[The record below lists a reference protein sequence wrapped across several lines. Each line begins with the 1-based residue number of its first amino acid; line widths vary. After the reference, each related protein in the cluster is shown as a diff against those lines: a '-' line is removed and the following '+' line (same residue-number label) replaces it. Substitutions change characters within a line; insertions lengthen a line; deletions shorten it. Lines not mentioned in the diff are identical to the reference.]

1 MNPPRP
7 SVRWVRLLLGAVLVF
22 VALPFGFQH
31 FRVRGEYSQAAA
43 TLETQR
49 ERARALNI
57 PLEWKDLEPAIP
69 PDQNAAPIYLQAI
82 AKYKKLPPGTEEGLY
97 LIGSTASAKGPD
109 SLERCAEI
117 LPLLER
123 AARRPHCI
131 FERDLRRPYVAGGV
145 WELKK
150 FVKLACAQAFWDVH
164 EGRMEAAIGWLRV
177 AATMSR
183 HVGEDPSVL
192 GGLALEPIVWS
203 SLQRVLDPAK
213 MTMKHVAQAR
223 AAIGEMR
230 GDPLR
235 SMERELVFRLNI
247 YEMLDEYF
255 EQPSDGSWWQRI
267 LGSFGFAPGGAF
279 HRGAFHPFAQDQK
292 LVERAYQARVL
303 SRWIPFLEAARAAR
317 GDPGRIAAAIS
328 GLEAAVKSGT
338 HRIDEAERQFV
349 DLDGLGEM
357 YKHQVAQR
365 RLALQALDV
374 IEFRLRNGRLPTR
387 LEEVGTPRLDPFDN
401 KPLRYRPKGPAFVL
415 YSIDRDGIDGGG
427 GGGDLL
433 FVVPKPP

>member
-109 SLERCAEI
+109 SLERCAQI
-117 LPLLER
+117 LPLLEQ
-123 AARRPHCI
+123 ATSRPHCF
-131 FERDLRRPYVAGGV
+131 FERDWRQLDVGGGI

-150 FVKLACAQAFWDVH
+150 FVKLACAQAFWDAH
-164 EGRMEAAIGWLRV
+164 EGRMEAAIRWIGV

-183 HVGEDPSVL
+183 HVGEEPSVL
-192 GGLALEPIVWS
+192 GGLVQSGFEPIVLS
-203 SLQRVLDPAK
+203 ALQRVLDPAK
-213 MTMKHVAQAR
+213 MTMKHVAEAR
-223 AAIGEMR
+223 AAVGEMG

-235 SMERELVFRLNI
+235 GMEGELVLRLNI

-279 HRGAFHPFAQDQK
+279 HRGAFHPFAQDQ
-292 LVERAYQARVL
+292 
-303 SRWIPFLEAARAAR
+303 
-317 GDPGRIAAAIS
+317 
-328 GLEAAVKSGT
+328 
-338 HRIDEAERQFV
+338 
-349 DLDGLGEM
+349 
-357 YKHQVAQR
+357 
-365 RLALQALDV
+365 
-374 IEFRLRNGRLPTR
+374 
-387 LEEVGTPRLDPFDN
+387 
-401 KPLRYRPKGPAFVL
+401 
-415 YSIDRDGIDGGG
+415 
-427 GGGDLL
+427 
-433 FVVPKPP
+433 